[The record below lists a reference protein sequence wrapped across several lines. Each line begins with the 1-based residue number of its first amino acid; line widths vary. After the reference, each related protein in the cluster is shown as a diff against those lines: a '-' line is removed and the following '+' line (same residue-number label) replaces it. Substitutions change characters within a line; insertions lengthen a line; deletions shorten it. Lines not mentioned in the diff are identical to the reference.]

1 MSYKSRAVVLMFM
14 GPGTTFLWVGCTTPQ
29 PNASTVVGPPHHV
42 PMLFP
47 PLIQSYEMNV
57 DSSL

>member
-1 MSYKSRAVVLMFM
+1 MFM
-14 GPGTTFLWVGCTTPQ
+14 GPGTTFLWVGFTTPQ